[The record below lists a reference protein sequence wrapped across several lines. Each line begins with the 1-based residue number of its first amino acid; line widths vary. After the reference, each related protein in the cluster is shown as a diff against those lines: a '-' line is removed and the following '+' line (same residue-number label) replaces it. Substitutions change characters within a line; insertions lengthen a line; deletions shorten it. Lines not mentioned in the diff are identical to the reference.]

1 MDLTFIKF
9 VSIRGMWMLNSC
21 LFDYFPRGKTTPGQ
35 ELMEVLTSPATAYD
49 AVSELFPD
57 NHYSQFEFIY
67 AYAFLDSRYGETVGY
82 KVTES
87 ALQAE
92 YELLEKYYSKVIS
105 LERYLERY
113 NDATVLFDAL
123 KKRCLK
129 IIPQF
134 K

>member
-1 MDLTFIKF
+1 MDLTFTKY

-21 LFDYFPRGKTTPGQ
+21 LFDYFPRGKTKPSQ
-35 ELMEVLTSPATAYD
+35 ELMEVLTSPAIAYE

-57 NHYSQFEFIY
+57 NHFNQFEFIY

-82 KVTES
+82 EVTES
-87 ALQAE
+87 ALQVE
-92 YELLEKYYSKVIS
+92 YELLEKHYSKVIN
-105 LERYLERY
+105 LDCY
-113 NDATVLFDAL
+113 NDVTVLFDAL
-123 KKRCLK
+123 KKRCLE

>member
-1 MDLTFIKF
+1 MDLTFTKY
-9 VSIRGMWMLNSC
+9 VLIRGMWMLNSC

-57 NHYSQFEFIY
+57 NHFSQFEFIY

-82 KVTES
+82 EVTEL
-87 ALQAE
+87 AIRAE
-92 YELLEKYYSKVIS
+92 YELLDKHYSEVFD
-105 LERYLERY
+105 LNYL
-113 NDATVLFDAL
+113 NDVTVLFDAL
-123 KKRCLK
+123 KSRCTE

-134 K
+134 D